1 MFGSAGLAL
10 TALAGMLVSGEM
22 FAMAVEDLR
31 EDFKDRKN
39 KKKLKFKGHEDSP
52 FNDEPV
58 ESNADEKYETEENID
73 DVKDEQ

>member
-1 MFGSAGLAL
+1 MFSAGMALAG
-10 TALAGMLVSGEM
+10 LAGMLISGEM
-22 FAMAVEDLR
+22 FVMAIKDAR
-31 EDFKDRKN
+31 EDYEDRKN

-52 FNDEPV
+52 FNDATV

>member
-1 MFGSAGLAL
+1 MGSAGMALA
-10 TALAGMLVSGEM
+10 ALAGMLISGEM
-22 FAMAVEDLR
+22 FAMAVGDLR
-31 EDFKDRKN
+31 EDYKDRKN

-52 FNDEPV
+52 FNEATV